1 MFKDR
6 SQQGELAV
14 KKRLGLFRTDTLEK
28 TLLLPSLI
36 FAVCLASALAVVSI
50 KINNDILR
58 SQMDDRGN
66 AMVKYI
72 AKSSVFYYH
81 NFDLG
86 ALDGFVK
93 EIIQTP
99 DVSFAVFYDDKKTPV
114 TISSKAPQ
122 DTSSLLVYESAI
134 TDDTGTLL
142 GYLALGYS
150 KQALVKSFQKFL
162 VIMIIGTLA
171 AAIAVVFG
179 VNFLVRKYIIR
190 PLGLAVA
197 VADRLA
203 LGDLTA
209 TLQTDRRDEI
219 GHLQTSMGNMVAE
232 LRGVVT
238 TAVNAG
244 DMVTSE
250 SQRVF
255 ASSSQMAKAATEQA
269 AVAEEV
275 SASMEQ
281 MSSNIRQTAGNAK
294 ETEAIALKAA
304 GDAREGGTAVALTV
318 SAMKEIAGKISVIEE
333 ISRQTNLL
341 ALNAAIEAARAG
353 EHGRGFAVVAS
364 EVRKLAE
371 KSHAAAVEIGQV
383 SASSVEVAER
393 AGELLAIMVP
403 AIEKTAQL
411 VQEISAASSE
421 QNAGSDQINTAM
433 QQLDRLIQQNS
444 GASEQMST
452 TAKELASQAEQ
463 LQEAIAFFD
472 VGADEQAQ
480 PLKAETAISGSKMIG
495 YH

>member
-1 MFKDR
+1 MFFDR
-6 SQQGELAV
+6 HQQGGSAA
-14 KKRLGLFRTDTLEK
+14 KRTGLFRSDTLEK

-36 FAVCLASALAVVSI
+36 FAVCLAGALAAISI
-50 KINNDILR
+50 KINNDNLR
-58 SQMDDRGN
+58 SQMDGRGN
-66 AMVKYI
+66 AMVKYM
-72 AKSSVFYYH
+72 AKSSIFYYH

-93 EIIQTP
+93 EIIQSP
-99 DVSFAVFYDDKKTPV
+99 DVTFAVFYDDKKAPV
-114 TISSKAPQ
+114 TISSKAPH

-134 TDDTGTLL
+134 KDDTGTLL

-162 VIMIIGTLA
+162 GAMIIGTLA

-179 VNFLVRKYIIR
+179 VNFLARKYIIR
-190 PLGLAVA
+190 PLGEAVA

-203 LGDLTA
+203 QGDLTV
-209 TLQTDRRDEI
+209 TLRTNRRDEL

-232 LRGVVT
+232 FRGVVT

-244 DMVTSE
+244 DLVTSE
-250 SQRVF
+250 SEHVF
-255 ASSSQMAKAATEQA
+255 ASSNQMAKAATEQA

-275 SASMEQ
+275 SSSMEQ
-281 MSSNIRQTAGNAK
+281 MSSNIRQNAGNAK

-304 GDAREGGTAVALTV
+304 GEARESGTAVALTV
-318 SAMKEIAGKISVIEE
+318 LAMKEIAGKISIIEE

-383 SASSVEVAER
+383 SASSVEVAVR
-393 AGELLAIMVP
+393 AGELLATMVP

-421 QNAGSDQINTAM
+421 QDAGAGQINTAM
-433 QQLDRLIQQNS
+433 QQLDQLIQQNS
-444 GASEQMST
+444 GAAEQMST

-463 LQEAIAFFD
+463 LQGAIAFFD
-472 VGADEQAQ
+472 IGATDQAQ
-480 PLKAETAISGSKMIG
+480 RHVEGAVKKASKMIE
-495 YH
+495 HR